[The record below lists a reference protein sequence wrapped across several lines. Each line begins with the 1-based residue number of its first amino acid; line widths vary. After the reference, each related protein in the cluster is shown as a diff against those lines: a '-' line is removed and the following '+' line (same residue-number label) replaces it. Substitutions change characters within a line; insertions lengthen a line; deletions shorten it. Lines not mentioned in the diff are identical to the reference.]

1 MNILRLMNDQAIGE
15 SDEKKEDGLGFE
27 NYAKILSESV
37 LGTKGPFTIG
47 IFGEWGTGKTSLM
60 RMIERNLDENEDV
73 LCVWFNAWRYE
84 KDDHPVVPLV
94 ATIIKKIEKNETFLQ
109 KLGDKGNSLL
119 KILRAIT
126 YAFSSKVKI
135 GIPAGPEVEM
145 SVSGKDATEKLENL
159 FSDPL
164 LNNSLYHETYEA
176 LSDLSIE
183 RNKKLVVIIDDL
195 DRCFPDM
202 AIKLLESIK
211 LVLCQP
217 NFIFIIGVAR
227 KVIEGYLQHRYEK
240 EYGLT
245 NFEGHAYLDKIVQL
259 PFYIPPY
266 EERIKD
272 FSRKLIKLIETEEAD
287 AFEEIVPV
295 IGVSC
300 SNNPRAVIRFVNN
313 LLIDKAIYESLS
325 KQNKLQEDI
334 SVAYFA
340 ISRSLQQHWPE
351 IFTKLTNSDSL
362 CVKIGN
368 WKEERISE
376 YIESEDKEEAN
387 IATVIDADQK
397 LQSILF
403 SSHGI
408 KWLNNVELRKAA
420 TQFILTQRHEK
431 ETQDAGFSKADI
443 ENILKSH
450 KRWLDSYGKEGK
462 RSTLYKVDL
471 NGAEINNYDLTKTV
485 FTECDLSNAKLN
497 DADFTQATFN
507 GVNLGNAE
515 LVGAKLIR
523 TKFTNADLTAA
534 DLSWCSIKN
543 TDFRSA
549 KLNRADFSNAIIS
562 GSDFSGAYL
571 RGAIIEKSQLRDS
584 ITDNAVL
591 PDNFE
596 T

>member
-1 MNILRLMNDQAIGE
+1 MLRLMNDQAIGE

-37 LGTKGPFTIG
+37 LRTKGPFTIG

-60 RMIERNLDENEDV
+60 RMIEKDLDENEDV

-84 KDDHPVVPLV
+84 KEDHPVVPLV

-135 GIPAGPEVEM
+135 GIPLGPAFEM

-272 FSRKLIKLIETEEAD
+272 FSRKLIELIEIEEAD
-287 AFEEIVPV
+287 VFEEIVPV

-325 KQNKLQEDI
+325 KKNKLQEDI

-340 ISRSLQQHWPE
+340 ISRSLQQHWLE

-362 CVKIGN
+362 CLKIGN
-368 WKEERISE
+368 WQEEKRSE

-387 IATVIDADQK
+387 IATVINADQK

-408 KWLNNVELRKAA
+408 KWLTNVELRKAA
-420 TQFILTQRHEK
+420 TQFILTQRYED
-431 ETQDAGFSKADI
+431 EDCSKAEI

-471 NGAEINNYDLTKTV
+471 TGAEINDYDLTKAV
-485 FTECDLSNAKLN
+485 FAECDLSNAKLN
-497 DADFTQATFN
+497 NSDFTQATFN
-507 GVNLGNAE
+507 GVNLGNAK
-515 LVGAKLIR
+515 LVGAKLIG
-523 TKFTNADLTAA
+523 TKFRNADLTAA
-534 DLSWCSIKN
+534 DLGWCSIKN

-549 KLNRADFSNAIIS
+549 KLNRVNFTNAIIS
-562 GSDFSGAYL
+562 GSNFSGASL
-571 RGAIIEKSQLRDS
+571 RGATIEKSQLIDS
-584 ITDNAVL
+584 KTDDAVL

>member
-1 MNILRLMNDQAIGE
+1 MKILRLMNDQAIGE

-60 RMIERNLDENEDV
+60 RMIEKDLDENEDV

-84 KDDHPVVPLV
+84 KEDHPVVPLV

-135 GIPAGPEVEM
+135 GIPPGPAFEM

-272 FSRKLIKLIETEEAD
+272 FSRKLIELIEIEEAD
-287 AFEEIVPV
+287 VFEEIVPV

-325 KQNKLQEDI
+325 KKNKLQEDI

-340 ISRSLQQHWPE
+340 ISRSLQQHWLE

-362 CVKIGN
+362 CLKIGN
-368 WKEERISE
+368 WQEEKRSE

-387 IATVIDADQK
+387 IATVINADQK

-420 TQFILTQRHEK
+420 TQFILTQRHED
-431 ETQDAGFSKADI
+431 EDCSKAEI

-471 NGAEINNYDLTKTV
+471 TGAEINDYDLTKAV
-485 FTECDLSNAKLN
+485 FAECDLSNAKLN
-497 DADFTQATFN
+497 NSDFTQATFN
-507 GVNLGNAE
+507 GVNLGNAK
-515 LVGAKLIR
+515 LVGAKLIG
-523 TKFTNADLTAA
+523 TKFRNADLTAA
-534 DLSWCSIKN
+534 DLGWCSIKN

-549 KLNRADFSNAIIS
+549 KLNRVNFTNAIIS
-562 GSDFSGAYL
+562 GSNFSGASL
-571 RGAIIEKSQLRDS
+571 RGATIEKSQLIDS
-584 ITDNAVL
+584 KTDDAVL